1 MTPTWCPQ
9 TGHAGPRYR
18 WVHDVPV
25 RKIIATAIALGVVLI
40 PCGASAICITSP
52 FDQAVENSDAVLVG
66 TIVDARALQHRTGPH
81 SWRVRGTL
89 VSIEVEDV
97 LKGRPKD
104 GHGFLLG
111 SCVPPS
117 VGAFAQQEARKA
129 IGTQGLF
136 LITIPAE
143 GLPRSEYVEALT
155 PQMSPDER
163 IARARE
169 VLGLDR
175 SWTDIV
181 VTHPTT
187 VEFVAIIVG
196 VALLLLG
203 IGFFVARRRRA

>member
-1 MTPTWCPQ
+1 VT
-9 TGHAGPRYR
+9 
-18 WVHDVPV
+18 V
-25 RKIIATAIALGVVLI
+25 RKIITAVITLGVVLI
-40 PCGASAICITSP
+40 PSAASGLCITTP

-89 VSIEVEDV
+89 VSIKVEDV
-97 LKGRPKD
+97 LKGSPKA

-111 SCVPPS
+111 SCMPPS
-117 VGAFAQQEARKA
+117 VGAFAQKEARKA

-136 LITIPAE
+136 LIAIPAE

-155 PQMSPDER
+155 PQMSPGER

-175 SWTDIV
+175 SWTDMV

-187 VEFVAIIVG
+187 VEVVAVIVG
-196 VALLLLG
+196 VVLLLLG
-203 IGFFVARRRRA
+203 IGLFVARRRRA

>member
-1 MTPTWCPQ
+1 MT
-9 TGHAGPRYR
+9 
-18 WVHDVPV
+18 V
-25 RKIIATAIALGVVLI
+25 RKLIATAITLGVVLI
-40 PCGASAICITSP
+40 PSAASGLCVTTP
-52 FDQAVENSDAVLVG
+52 FDQAVENADAVLVG
-66 TIVDARALQHRTGPH
+66 TIVDARALQRRTGPH

-89 VSIEVEDV
+89 VSIKVEDV
-97 LKGRPKD
+97 LKGSPKA
-104 GHGFLLG
+104 GHGFLLD
-111 SCVPPS
+111 SCAPPS
-117 VGAFAQQEARKA
+117 VGPFAQKQARKA

-143 GLPRSEYVEALT
+143 GLPSSEYVEALT

-169 VLGLDR
+169 ILGLNR

-187 VEFVAIIVG
+187 VEFVAIAVG

-203 IGFFVARRRRA
+203 IGLFLARRRRA